1 MVNFTRMG
9 KNSRLNL
16 GECQEKIKGRI
27 NLFFA
32 RIKIQFFSSFSIL
45 IRIDIVH
52 LLEHNLNL
60 NYINRLVE
68 GFELG
73 CGSELG
79 HYYAFDVDDEM

>member
-45 IRIDIVH
+45 IRITIIQ
-52 LLEHNLNL
+52 LLEHN
-60 NYINRLVE
+60 IK
-68 GFELG
+68 FEL
-73 CGSELG
+73 
-79 HYYAFDVDDEM
+79 YQ